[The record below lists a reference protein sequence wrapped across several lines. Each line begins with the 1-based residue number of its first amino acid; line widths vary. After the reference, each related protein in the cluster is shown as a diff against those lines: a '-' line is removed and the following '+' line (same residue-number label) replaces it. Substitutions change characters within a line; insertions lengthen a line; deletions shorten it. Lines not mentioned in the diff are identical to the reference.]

1 MKRLILILIPLVV
14 FIGKL
19 VAQPQ
24 PTCHQ
29 IDCPGRCGMF
39 TDENS
44 DACCDYGHL
53 SVKEKTQQT
62 VVSEQNPEKV
72 SSQVQEKKIP
82 QKEKNGTLSEKQ
94 DTFIEAEIETGKEAT
109 PTDCSEATPEEV
121 QKKSRFETPYHLISI
136 SGSLIL
142 IYIITLI
149 LTNKKIMTKATHQKI
164 WNILL
169 AITFL
174 VSGLLG
180 LLMVFFINY
189 SYIPSYYMD
198 VKVIHV
204 EFGIGM
210 AIISIFHLLWHLKYY
225 KAIFKKPKNK
235 QNRISPKN

>member
-1 MKRLILILIPLVV
+1 MKRFILILIPLLV
-14 FIGKL
+14 FIGTL
-19 VAQPQ
+19 AAQPQ

-53 SVKEKTQQT
+53 SAKEKTQPT
-62 VVSEQNPEKV
+62 TVSEQNPEKV
-72 SSQVQEKKIP
+72 STQVQVKQSPSKVERANLP
-82 QKEKNGTLSEKQ
+82 EKQ
-94 DTFIEAEIETGKEAT
+94 DTVIKAELQEVNDGAPTECPEAA
-109 PTDCSEATPEEV
+109 PEEV
-121 QKKSRFETPYHLISI
+121 QKKSRFDTPYHLISI
-136 SGSLIL
+136 SGGLIL

-149 LTNKKIMTKATHQKI
+149 LTNKKIMTRATHQKI
-164 WNILL
+164 WNTLL

-180 LLMVFFINY
+180 LLLVFFINY

-198 VKVIHV
+198 IKVIHV

-210 AIISIFHLLWHLKYY
+210 AIICIFHLLWHLKYY

>member
-1 MKRLILILIPLVV
+1 MKRVLILLIPFIV
-14 FIGKL
+14 FISGL
-19 VAQPQ
+19 AAQTQ

-39 TDENS
+39 TDENG
-44 DACCDYGHL
+44 DAFCDFGHL
-53 SVKEKTQQT
+53 TAKEKAQETSVVAQT
-62 VVSEQNPEKV
+62 PEKV
-72 SSQVQEKKIP
+72 STKEQVKQSPSKVERANLP
-82 QKEKNGTLSEKQ
+82 EKQ
-94 DTFIEAEIETGKEAT
+94 DTVIKAELQEVNDGAPTECPEAA
-109 PTDCSEATPEEV
+109 PEEV
-121 QKKSRFETPYHLISI
+121 QKKSRFDTPYHLISI
-136 SGSLIL
+136 SGGLIL

-149 LTNKKIMTKATHQKI
+149 LTNKKIMTRATHQKI